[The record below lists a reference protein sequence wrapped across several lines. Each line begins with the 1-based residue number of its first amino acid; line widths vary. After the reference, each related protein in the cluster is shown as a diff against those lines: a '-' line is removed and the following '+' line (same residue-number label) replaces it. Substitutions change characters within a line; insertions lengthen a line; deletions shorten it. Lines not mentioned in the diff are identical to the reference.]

1 MGMIRPSVGFYAQ
14 SIINPS
20 IASRN
25 GFKFLDMDAL
35 LRISINLAFKHFD
48 NFPSINFDTSMFSM
62 NDTAK
67 IEALNRDFS
76 IRRKKIA
83 EELVLAIDNMQGS
96 IKNINDM
103 KLDILFNNIERLH
116 SLKKIIREVVSP
128 LLISDDYIL
137 CGKNLLLDLPK
148 FYIIANTDD
157 NIEDLL
163 NRAIQSR
170 RFFQGIANNQL
181 ATSIPRSDFRWIS
194 NSLLVPIR
202 KIYAQK
208 IKEMIVLHKHIF
220 SEFDLS
226 MQLLM
231 HLGARKISELWIISE
246 ELISRW
252 SGQEFGIEEYME
264 FERLVEKRVIIPND
278 EVILGE
284 LSRIA
289 GELASY
295 FSETYTEVLGSR
307 IDLPSS
313 YMCNIH
319 SSPFLAT
326 NARTEITL
334 ANNVVM
340 DGVNG
345 KVMVAHEKITG
356 KKIIFSEVS
365 PEVSLLYSRGFC
377 NLHYANTGEV
387 AVYGA
392 FVEGDDLP
400 FAYSSYGS
408 ISYNY
413 TKEMLSYLGYMNG
426 EIIES
431 SRAWNAVWA
440 PENTMSVLFSYSQER
455 LKEKF
460 GNNLKGILT
469 SINPNLGFTASAFR
483 AIHFEIVSLK
493 PTVFS
498 YQLDGPNAYFKLKK
512 EIAKNLG
519 LKITDLSNSPLYT
532 ENKIPFLPTVELLYL
547 YDKEE
552 RKKLATSPIY
562 VVSKNDYLFNR

>member
-1 MGMIRPSVGFYAQ
+1 MSMIRPSVGFYVQ

-25 GFKFLDMDAL
+25 GFKFLNMDAL

-48 NFPSINFDTSMFSM
+48 NFPSINFDTSMFST
-62 NDTAK
+62 NSATK
-67 IEALNRDFS
+67 VEALNRDFS

-170 RFFQGIANNQL
+170 RFFQDIANNQL

-208 IKEMIVLHKHIF
+208 IKEMVVLHKHIF

-231 HLGARKISELWIISE
+231 HLGARKISELWIIPE

-252 SGQEFGIEEYME
+252 SGQEFDAEGYIE

-278 EVILGE
+278 EVILCE

-295 FSETYTEVLGSR
+295 FLETYTEVLGSR

-356 KKIIFSEVS
+356 KKIIFFGGV
-365 PEVSLLYSRGFC
+365 VRG
-377 NLHYANTGEV
+377 
-387 AVYGA
+387 
-392 FVEGDDLP
+392 
-400 FAYSSYGS
+400 
-408 ISYNY
+408 
-413 TKEMLSYLGYMNG
+413 
-426 EIIES
+426 
-431 SRAWNAVWA
+431 
-440 PENTMSVLFSYSQER
+440 
-455 LKEKF
+455 
-460 GNNLKGILT
+460 
-469 SINPNLGFTASAFR
+469 
-483 AIHFEIVSLK
+483 
-493 PTVFS
+493 
-498 YQLDGPNAYFKLKK
+498 
-512 EIAKNLG
+512 
-519 LKITDLSNSPLYT
+519 
-532 ENKIPFLPTVELLYL
+532 
-547 YDKEE
+547 
-552 RKKLATSPIY
+552 
-562 VVSKNDYLFNR
+562 